1 MKQAI
6 RSSGANITVQ
16 HIEDVS
22 LCGLFLLDAA
32 KKADEL
38 FGVHKPS
45 TRHTVRDAQGDI
57 TKLCSYLIDN
67 KASKEDL
74 SRTSILTFDDPE
86 TKGLERVAKGWIE
99 EYLSGSVQFE
109 EDESVEVTMD
119 EDDLYYEL

>member
-1 MKQAI
+1 M
-6 RSSGANITVQ
+6 Q

-38 FGVHKPS
+38 YKPS

-74 SRTSILTFDDPE
+74 LRTSILTFDDPE
-86 TKGLERVAKGWIE
+86 TKGLEQVAKGWIE
-99 EYLSGSVQFE
+99 EYLSVSVQFE